1 MVRRLLLL
9 LAPALLLGACSA
21 EPQSGAAT
29 PAGGAPIA
37 MAATRTFRVAQHD
50 GYRVVDVEAN
60 VVAWGGTAG
69 GPPQRARL
77 VLVPRGTPAPPLTGP
92 LAGAMLVRTPVM
104 RLAVNDQAHEAMAR
118 ALGIADRLVAVGGHD
133 SYDDGIRA
141 QVKAGAIRQIGYG
154 WHQPPLMDALVAAK
168 PELLL
173 MKMAD
178 LTHTE
183 AMERVAALGV
193 PVLPTFIDAEPHYMG
208 RADWIRLLGLLTGRE
223 READALVAEIGAN
236 VARLKREAA
245 AQPRTQLLW
254 AWYAS
259 GGDRWQ
265 VTQRGADAELIR
277 DANADV
283 VLGTAE
289 DPRLDSFSAVSTES
303 LITKAGEAADCWMM
317 RDPLST
323 PYRNA
328 ATLARFRAWREGCV
342 FWQPGRKSSAA
353 DAWELWEMGMIRPD
367 WLLADIVKL
376 VHPALRDGR
385 YRYFAPEQAT
395 PVTTGGGH

>member
-1 MVRRLLLL
+1 MLRLLALALTLL
-9 LAPALLLGACSA
+9 LAGCGTQPSAGPAALEGV
-21 EPQSGAAT
+21 
-29 PAGGAPIA
+29 PIP
-37 MAATRTFRVAQHD
+37 MAATQTFRVTQHAN
-50 GYRVVDVEAN
+50 YRVVDVEAN

-77 VLVPRGTPAPPLTGP
+77 VLVPRGATPPPLTGA

-104 RLAVNDQAHEAMAR
+104 RIAVNDQSHEAMVR
-118 ALGIADRLVAVGGHD
+118 ALGLADRLVAVGGHD
-133 SYDDGIRA
+133 SYDETIR
-141 QVKAGAIRQIGYG
+141 QRVKGGAVRQIGYG
-154 WHQPPLMDALVAAK
+154 WHQPPLMDALVAAR

-193 PVLPTFIDAEPHYMG
+193 PVLPTFIDAEPHYLG
-208 RADWIRLLGLLTGRE
+208 RADWIRLMGLMTGKE
-223 READALVAEIGAN
+223 READALVAEITAN
-236 VARLKREAA
+236 VARLKQQAA
-245 AQPRTQLLW
+245 AQPRTRLLW

-259 GGDRWQ
+259 AGDRWQ

-283 VLGTAE
+283 VMGTAD
-289 DPRLDSFSAVSTES
+289 DPRLDSFSAVSTET
-303 LITKAGEAADCWMM
+303 LITRAGDASDCWMM

-323 PYRNA
+323 PYRNP
-328 ATLARFRAWREGCV
+328 ATLARFRAWREGCT
-342 FWQPGRKSSAA
+342 FWQPGRKARAA

-367 WLLADIVKL
+367 WLLADIVKMA
-376 VHPALRDGR
+376 HPALRDGQ
-385 YRYFAPEQAT
+385 YRYLAPEPRVPDAAG
-395 PVTTGGGH
+395 GGGH